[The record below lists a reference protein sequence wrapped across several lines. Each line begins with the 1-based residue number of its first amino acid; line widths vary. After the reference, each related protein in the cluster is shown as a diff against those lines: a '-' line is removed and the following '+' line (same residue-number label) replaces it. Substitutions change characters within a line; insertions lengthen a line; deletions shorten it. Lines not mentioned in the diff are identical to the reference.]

1 MIVNKNSP
9 VFRVNYIVYNETTT
23 KGNYPCSKKLTALSA
38 PRWHLS
44 VPTSSSKRA
53 IDSFDT
59 TVRPRTS
66 SPKRVLTRLS
76 FFSKVDNMPKP
87 EMSDDRFLA
96 AFEFIRRTG
105 ATAIQIR
112 YSDDEPPTIWCVI
125 AEYPDKK
132 YEVDAGLDPIRA
144 ALRLCERL
152 CDGGQ
157 CNHCGRPTSLEP
169 DQIDTM
175 PFNQAI
181 CWYQYDPELKKFR
194 RGCEGDT

>member
-1 MIVNKNSP
+1 VIVGY
-9 VFRVNYIVYNETTT
+9 FRVNYTTYNETTT

-59 TVRPRTS
+59 TVRPRSS

-87 EMSDDRFLA
+87 EVGDPRFLA
-96 AFEFIRRTG
+96 ALDFMRRTG
-105 ATAIQIR
+105 VIGIWIR
-112 YSDDEPPTIWCVI
+112 YSDDELPIIWFVVV
-125 AEYPDKK
+125 EFPDNKF
-132 YEVDAGLDPIRA
+132 EVDASLDPVRA

-157 CNHCGRPTSLEP
+157 CNHCGRPTGLEP
-169 DQIDTM
+169 DSLETM
-175 PFNQAI
+175 PFNKEI
-181 CWYQYDPELKKFR
+181 CWYVYDPELKKFR